1 MAEIVTIPDKV
12 KTSDIPD
19 SELNTIGKFSKKVI
33 HHNAGAPTSADDT
46 GLGYAVGS
54 IWVDST
60 NGDTYTCTVATAED
74 ASWIN
79 QEGDDVNVFTV
90 YGTGSA
96 FNYGGYPGNK
106 ETIERFSYSSPANA
120 TDSGELTTA
129 RRNCGMGQ
137 MKDKSYAYV
146 AGGIPHGSPI
156 LNQIGRFPFA
166 STYDEADVG
175 EFNTER
181 QYAAQ
186 ATNGVYGW
194 VAGGVANPGATTATD
209 TIEKVT
215 LASPAPASDIGEV
228 AGNHEGMAGISDTVN
243 SRAFYT
249 TGLTNPGDTYLDTIE
264 YIPFSHSSGAATDW
278 GEATEVKK
286 LTSTA
291 VTPTDGWITG
301 GVGPS
306 ESFKD
311 KIEKYSFSSAGN
323 ASDTAE
329 LSSDLFDH
337 AGHSSSTDGFTSG
350 GNSDGSTTLGDID
363 KFSFSSP
370 EDSADYGELT
380 ETKHACSG
388 ADGT

>member
-1 MAEIVTIPDKV
+1 MGIERIPDKLS
-12 KTSDIPD
+12 TNDITD
-19 SELNTIGKFSKKVI
+19 GSVTKGKFSKKIV
-33 HHNAGAPTSADDT
+33 HYNAGAPTAADDT
-46 GLGYAVGS
+46 GLGYAQGTLW
-54 IWVDST
+54 IDTT
-60 NGDTYTCTVATAED
+60 NGDMYVCTAHTAED
-74 ASWIN
+74 ASWQN
-79 QEGDDVNVFTV
+79 MEGDDVNVFTV

-166 STYDEADVG
+166 ATYDEADVG
-175 EFNTER
+175 EFNTAR
-181 QYAAQ
+181 QFAGQ
-186 ATNGVYGW
+186 TTNGVYGW
-194 VAGGVANPGATTATD
+194 AAGGISNPGATAATD
-209 TIEKVT
+209 TIEKIT
-215 LASPAPASDIGEV
+215 LASPAPATDIGEIAAARENV
-228 AGNHEGMAGISDTVN
+228 SGISDTVN
-243 SRAFYT
+243 SRAFYA
-249 TGLTNPGDTYLDTIE
+249 TGLTTSGETYIDTIE

-278 GEATEVKK
+278 GETTEVKK
-286 LTSTA
+286 MTATS

-301 GVGPS
+301 GKTPS
-306 ESFKD
+306 ITD

-323 ASDTAE
+323 AADTAE
-329 LSSDLFDH
+329 LSSNLNDH

-350 GNSDGSTTLGDID
+350 GSDGTATLGDID
-363 KFSFSSP
+363 KFSFSAPSN
-370 EDSADYGELT
+370 SSDYGELT
-380 ETKHACSG
+380 ETKHSCSG